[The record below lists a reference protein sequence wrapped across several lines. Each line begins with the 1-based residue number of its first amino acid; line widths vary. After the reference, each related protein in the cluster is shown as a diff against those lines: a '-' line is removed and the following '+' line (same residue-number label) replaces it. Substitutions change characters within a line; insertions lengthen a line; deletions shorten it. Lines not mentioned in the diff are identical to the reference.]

1 MMRETE
7 RKTEKGEKNEG
18 IRKRWGLKEN
28 KARKEKKK
36 KSRLTGCLNKI
47 KLFQTNRVGCW
58 GKHPFVMLN
67 TPSHWKCL
75 GLLYSS

>member
-7 RKTEKGEKNEG
+7 RKTEKGEQNEG

-36 KSRLTGCLNKI
+36 K
-47 KLFQTNRVGCW
+47 QTDW
-58 GKHPFVMLN
+58 LPE
-67 TPSHWKCL
+67 
-75 GLLYSS
+75 